1 MNDFDLSPGYEG
13 REKCCISR
21 KDRVMRIVTEGIN
34 WYYTITGQGETVL
47 FLHGGLDT
55 CINYTRL
62 LAELADGFRVI
73 AVDRRGHGRTAD
85 TDAPF
90 DYALMARELAVFLRE
105 MALPP
110 VHIIGC
116 SDGANI
122 GLHMAGCFPEQVK
135 SLIAV
140 SGNYKGRSGM
150 SDGCL
155 ALFDALS
162 VAFVQEN
169 MPDILKQYSEL
180 NPAPVPETYISK
192 TKHMW
197 NQEIVIS
204 RECLAGIRV
213 PVLIVGGDRDM
224 VLPEQ
229 LLEMKTLIPDASL
242 MVLPY
247 SGHYILQDFA
257 WSSTASSTV
266 QLFREFMTT
275 RFSEHNTIFI

>member
-1 MNDFDLSPGYEG
+1 
-13 REKCCISR
+13 
-21 KDRVMRIVTEGIN
+21 MRLMTEGIN
-34 WYYTITGQGETVL
+34 WFYTLTGQGEPVL

-55 CINYTRL
+55 CVNYTHL
-62 LAELADGFRVI
+62 LKELADGFSVI

-90 DYALMARELAVFLRE
+90 DCALMARELAAFLRE
-105 MALPP
+105 LNLPP

-122 GLHMAGCFPEQVK
+122 GLYMAGCFPEQVK

-140 SGNYKGRSGM
+140 SGNYKGRSCM

-155 ALFDALS
+155 AMFDALS
-162 VAFVQEN
+162 VEFVQET
-169 MPDILKQYSEL
+169 MPDILRQYSEL
-180 NPAPVPETYISK
+180 NPAPTPESYIAK
-192 TKHMW
+192 TKQMW

-229 LLEMKTLIPDASL
+229 LLEMKSLIPDASL
-242 MVLPY
+242 LILPY
-247 SGHYILQDFA
+247 SGHYIFQDFA
-257 WSSTASSTV
+257 WSSTTVSAV
-266 QLFREFMTT
+266 QLFREFITT
-275 RFSEHNTIFI
+275 RFSGNNAIFI

>member
-1 MNDFDLSPGYEG
+1 
-13 REKCCISR
+13 
-21 KDRVMRIVTEGIN
+21 MRIMTEGIN
-34 WYYTITGQGETVL
+34 WYYTLTGQGEPVL

-55 CINYTRL
+55 CVNYTRL
-62 LAELADGFRVI
+62 LTELKDRFSVI

-90 DYALMARELAVFLRE
+90 DCALMARELAAFLRE
-105 MALPP
+105 MKLPP

-122 GLHMAGCFPEQVK
+122 GLHMAAGFPEQVK

-155 ALFDALS
+155 AMFDALS
-162 VAFVQEN
+162 VEFVQET
-169 MPDILKQYSEL
+169 MPDILRQYGEL
-180 NPAPVPETYISK
+180 NPAPVPETYIAK
-192 TKHMW
+192 TKRMW
-197 NQEIVIS
+197 NQESVIS
-204 RECLAGIRV
+204 QECLAGISV

-242 MVLPY
+242 LILPY
-247 SGHYILQDFA
+247 CGHYIFQDFA
-257 WSSTASSTV
+257 WSSTAASTV
-266 QLFREFMTT
+266 QLFKEFMTT
-275 RFSEHNTIFI
+275 RFSGHNTIFI